1 MSSRILTMRTV
12 IGAYLVLLSSPAFVA
27 AALPVHVN
35 DYTVDASR
43 SLVIIHVSR
52 AGMASALGH
61 DHLISSRQLSGT
73 ATYASAELPRSQF
86 SLQLL
91 VNTLVVDD
99 PVLRKQAGGKY
110 AKAVSESARESTRRN
125 MLSDKVLDAA
135 VFGEINVQGRWQS
148 GNLTNGRLALSVS
161 LHGVRREMNVPV
173 QIEIDAG
180 KLIATGKFQVRQSDF
195 AIKPFTTLAGA
206 LAVADMI
213 EVNYRIVLIP
223 GRGAGGTK

>member
-135 VFGEINVQGRWQS
+135 AFGEINVQGRWQS

>member
-213 EVNYRIVLIP
+213 EVNYRIVLTP

>member
-213 EVNYRIVLIP
+213 EVDYRIVLTP

>member
-1 MSSRILTMRTV
+1 MRTV

-213 EVNYRIVLIP
+213 EVNYRIVLTP